1 MENIAYD
8 LIPQGRELIGGEWV
22 GEVDYEIIGGE
33 KVYMAPAP
41 NISHGIIVSRLVTMF
56 NIYIWENNID
66 AFTLADNA
74 DVYLAD
80 GSHFRP
86 DVSVLIRKPKAIN
99 KEKFIDGAPDLV
111 VEVLS
116 ESTKKNDF
124 GKKKDDYEKYGVKE
138 YWIVDPENRSVKV
151 YHNIEGKFTD
161 DDEYKINSNKTEIK
175 VSIFKDL
182 TVDIRNIF
190 KWWLN

>member
-1 MENIAYD
+1 MENTAYD
-8 LIPQGRELIGGEWV
+8 YMPQGRELIGGEWV
-22 GEVDYEIIGGE
+22 GEIDYEIIGG
-33 KVYMAPAP
+33 KKIYMVPTP

-56 NIYIWENNID
+56 NVYIWEHNID

-99 KEKFIDGAPDLV
+99 KEKFINGAPDLV

-116 ESTKKNDF
+116 ESTKKNDV

-151 YHNIEGKFTD
+151 YHNIEGKFTVG
-161 DDEYKINSNKTEIK
+161 DEYKINSDKTEIK
-175 VSIFKDL
+175 VSIFEDL
-182 TVDIRNIF
+182 VVDIRNIF

>member
-1 MENIAYD
+1 MENTAYD
-8 LIPQGRELIGGEWV
+8 YMPQGRELIGGEWV
-22 GEVDYEIIGGE
+22 GEIDYEIIGG
-33 KVYMAPAP
+33 KKIYMVPTP

-56 NIYIWENNID
+56 NVYIWEHNID

-116 ESTKKNDF
+116 ESTKKNDV

-151 YHNIEGKFTD
+151 YHNIEGKFTVG
-161 DDEYKINSNKTEIK
+161 DEYKINSDKTEIK
-175 VSIFKDL
+175 VSIFEDL
-182 TVDIRNIF
+182 VVDIRNIF